1 MPISNIAKYISIAH
15 NIPLD
20 NIIWQKGRVKIVVK
34 NLIMLDLYNQ
44 KNLTKKITYNYCR
57 IYLNNFFTIKVDF
70 QKNKI
75 IWHWN
80 LKRCYNNQL

>member
-57 IYLNNFFTIKVDF
+57 IYLNNFLLSKWIFKKKKLFDTGT
-70 QKNKI
+70 
-75 IWHWN
+75 
-80 LKRCYNNQL
+80 